1 MIPRSAPGP
10 LLAAPQGAVD
20 PSAFAAR
27 SPEPLDRPPDSPIA
41 TDSAEKTSRRGGLL
55 HRQKPPPRRL
65 RLSTILTELVAESQ
79 PIEAGGDAA
88 VATASAEAPE
98 EAAITPPAES
108 SAAAA
113 TDADEA
119 PPTGRRGK
127 RRLREK
133 LHRPR
138 KRHRVRVRSNI
149 TIGEIIARTRHA
161 GFGFLVA
168 LIGLLACMPYISM
181 IFGLVIAFLG
191 GQMLVGLNQPWVP
204 RRVRE
209 HAVAMTTLSWI
220 NANLVRWTS
229 WLEKFIKPRWTML
242 SRGPFWPLLGVGI
255 LLQGIGLALPFPI
268 PGSNWVFVIPILFY
282 SVGLLEDDGLL
293 ILLAHLVTA
302 TFIVLG
308 ISFYK
313 WFAQLL
319 VEVFTRAAA
328 WFG

>member
-1 MIPRSAPGP
+1 MHHS
-10 LLAAPQGAVD
+10 
-20 PSAFAAR
+20 
-27 SPEPLDRPPDSPIA
+27 
-41 TDSAEKTSRRGGLL
+41 
-55 HRQKPPPRRL
+55 KPPPRRL
-65 RLSTILTELVAESQ
+65 RLSTILSELVAESQ
-79 PIEAGGDAA
+79 PIETGGGAA
-88 VATASAEAPE
+88 VETGLSEATGEAATTQPVESPVEATAE
-98 EAAITPPAES
+98 
-108 SAAAA
+108 
-113 TDADEA
+113 ADET
-119 PPTGRRGK
+119 PSPTSRRGK

-133 LHRPR
+133 LHRAR
-138 KRHRVRVRSNI
+138 RRRRVRVRSNI
-149 TIGEIIARTRHA
+149 TIGEIIGRTRHA

-191 GQMLVGLNQPWVP
+191 AQMLVGLNQPWVP
-204 RRVRE
+204 RRIRE

-319 VEVFTRAAA
+319 VEVFARAGG
-328 WFG
+328 WLG